1 MGRLSEGA
9 LPSEVI
15 AAAAK
20 LGENIR
26 TARARRGMTQDELAK
41 ACNITRKTLYALEKG
56 APGTAVGTAFT
67 VLLRLGRLDEVQ
79 KLADATSDPYSA
91 PARETGKTARP

>member
-1 MGRLSEGA
+1 MGRVSEGT

-26 TARARRGMTQDELAK
+26 AARARRGLTQGELAK
-41 ACNITRKTLYALEKG
+41 ACNITRKTLYSLEKG

-67 VLLRLGRLDEVQ
+67 VLMRLGRLDEVQ
-79 KLADATSDPYSA
+79 KLADAKSDPYTP
-91 PARETGKTARP
+91 PARDGAQPAT